1 MESPGTGIS
10 QSQALISARAR
21 AGMTQKDVAETM
33 GGSLSADARME
44 SGHVSLRSLVRYATA
59 TGQIITLSVLPE
71 HETS

>member
-1 MESPGTGIS
+1 
-10 QSQALISARAR
+10 
-21 AGMTQKDVAETM
+21 MTQKDVAETM